1 MITIRKATEEDA
13 AFIAEGIYNAFL
25 LEEQELYNQWI
36 NTLKKVCAQKDTH
49 YSYTNTFI
57 AEINGQTAGMMITV
71 NGAHYRVQRDRM
83 YPQLKTLFDIAFGNG
98 WDNMEDEA
106 QSGEF
111 YIDSLSGSLP
121 YQRQGIGTAL
131 IEKAKQLAREQGIE
145 IVTLAV
151 EPMNKAKKLYQK
163 LGFKH
168 QKNITIFNEEYHLY
182 AAPSFPLKINE
193 EV

>member
-25 LEEQELYNQWI
+25 LEEKELYNQWI
-36 NTLKKVCAQKDTH
+36 NTLKNVCAQKDTH

-83 YPQLKTLFDIAFGNG
+83 YPQVKTLFDIAFGNG

-111 YIDSLSGSLP
+111 YIDSLSVSLP